1 MIHCLRLALHS
12 VFPCQ
17 GPKKDC
23 LCRSASVWV
32 REWDPGKDGENGAP
46 AGGRFSEVETGPP
59 SGPVFRLFGE
69 GLGPHSGTNPATFC
83 GTAGRRDEQQVAE
96 ARAWASFAKGTCLGH
111 FLAEARARPS
121 IVLPRRARPIATAN
135 PGEPEMCSLFPKK
148 STETELGA
156 FAILSALSFFPL
168 PTLVPE
174 EKSDKESFVQ
184 ID

>member
-69 GLGPHSGTNPATFC
+69 GPGPHSGTDPATFLRH
-83 GTAGRRDEQQVAE
+83 GRPVRRATGRRST
-96 ARAWASFAKGTCLGH
+96 RLASFAKGTCLGH

-174 EKSDKESFVQ
+174 EKSDKESFIQ